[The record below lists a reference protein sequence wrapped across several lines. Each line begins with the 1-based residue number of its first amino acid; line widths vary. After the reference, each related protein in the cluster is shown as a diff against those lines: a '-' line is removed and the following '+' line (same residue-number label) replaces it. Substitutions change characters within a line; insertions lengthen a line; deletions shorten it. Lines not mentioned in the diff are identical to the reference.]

1 MSEIKTIG
9 VAGSGTMG
17 AGIAIVAARAG
28 FRTIVY
34 DTRQEALDRSRKQ
47 TEAFFAKSV
56 QRGKLTQDQ
65 VDEIMNNLTG
75 TTELSG
81 MAACD
86 LVIDAVFE
94 DLRVKHDLFG
104 KLNAVCPEHTIF
116 ASNTSTLS
124 ITEIAGGSGRDD
136 RFVGMHFCLPAQLMK
151 LVEMSP
157 GLNTSEQTFA
167 KAWAACEAMG
177 QKPVRTKDN
186 PGFILNYFLVP
197 YNNDAIR
204 LVEAG
209 VASPADIDLAIK
221 QGLGYPMGPLE
232 LLDLIGLDTQLLLCD
247 ALHGITNEP
256 RAACPPL
263 VRRMIAAGHLGRKSG
278 RGFYTYDGNGMFGA

>member
-1 MSEIKTIG
+1 MSNIKTIG
-9 VAGSGTMG
+9 VAGCGTMG

-28 FRTIVY
+28 FRTVVY
-34 DTRQEALDRSRKQ
+34 DTRKEALDKSLKQ
-47 TEAFFAKSV
+47 TRDFFLKSV
-56 QRGKLTQDQ
+56 QRGKMT
-65 VDEIMNNLTG
+65 EEKMAESIGNLLM
-75 TTELSG
+75 TTTLEHLEE
-81 MAACD
+81 CD

-94 DLRVKHDLFG
+94 DLKVKHDLFG
-104 KLNAVCPEHTIF
+104 KLDKVCPPHTIF

-124 ITEIAGGSGRDD
+124 ITEIAAGSGRDD

-157 GLNTSEQTFA
+157 GLNTSDDTFA

-177 QKPVRTKDN
+177 QRPVKTKDN
-186 PGFILNYFLVP
+186 PGFILNYFLIP

-209 VASPADIDLAIK
+209 VASPADIDNAIK
-221 QGLGYPMGPLE
+221 KGLGYPMGPLE
-232 LLDLIGLDTQLLLCD
+232 LLDLIGLDTQLLLCE
-247 ALHGITNEP
+247 AMYGVTNEP

-263 VRRMIAAGHLGRKSG
+263 VKRMIAAGHLGRKSG
-278 RGFYTYDGNGMFGA
+278 RGFYTYEGNAMFGS

>member
-1 MSEIKTIG
+1 MSDIKTIG
-9 VAGSGTMG
+9 VAGCGTMG
-17 AGIAIVAARAG
+17 SGIAIVAARAG

-34 DTRQEALDRSRKQ
+34 DTRQDALDRARKQ
-47 TEAFFAKSV
+47 TEGFFAKSV
-56 QRGKLTQDQ
+56 QRGKLTEQQ
-65 VDEIMNNLTG
+65 VAGIMANLVG
-75 TTELSG
+75 STELAD

-86 LVIDAVFE
+86 LIIDAVFE

-104 KLNAVCPEHTIF
+104 KLNQICPAHTIF

-124 ITEIAGGSGRDD
+124 ITEIAAGSQRDD

-157 GLNTSEQTFA
+157 GINTSEETFA
-167 KAWAACEAMG
+167 KAWAVCEAMG
-177 QKPVRTKDN
+177 QRPVKTKDN

-209 VASPADIDLAIK
+209 VASAADIDLAIK
-221 QGLGYPMGPLE
+221 EGLGYPMGPLE

-247 ALHGITNEP
+247 ALYGVTHEP

-263 VRRMIAAGHLGRKSG
+263 VKRMIAAGHLGRKSG
-278 RGFYTYDGNGMFGA
+278 RGFYTYQGNAMFGG